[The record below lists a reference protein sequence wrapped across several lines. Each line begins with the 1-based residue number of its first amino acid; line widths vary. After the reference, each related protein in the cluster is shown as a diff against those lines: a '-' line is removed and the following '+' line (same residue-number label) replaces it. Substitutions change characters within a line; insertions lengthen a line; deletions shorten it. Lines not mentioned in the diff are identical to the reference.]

1 MKNNLIE
8 VSNLEK
14 YFEISGGIFSRNK
27 QVVKAVDG
35 ISFNIPYGS
44 SLGLVGQSG
53 CGKTT
58 TARALSL
65 LDPKTGGDV
74 SFYNDETKSMQS
86 IDELEGDE
94 LKKFRRNIQMI
105 FQDPYESL
113 NPRWNIKDI
122 ILEPLNIHNIGNLS
136 DREEAVYEI
145 LKTVGLTPPENYM
158 PRFPHE
164 LSGGQR
170 QRVSIARTLIMKP
183 KFVVCDEPTSML
195 DVSIRISIMDLMLNL
210 AKDLEVSYLYIT
222 HDLAVARYMCDR
234 IAVMFNG
241 KIVEI
246 SETEELLSLELVQLF
261 DSKFKYHLDRYKY
274 SSRYGVDPKDH
285 QQECRAI
292 LNNLEAKINP
302 SPWIFGKAVSL
313 LDISILPFIRQC
325 KIANPDWFFAQ
336 NFVKVIDLLNYF
348 ENGDLFAQAMQ
359 KYELWDPLKNN
370 GNIFP

>member
-8 VSNLEK
+8 VRNLEK
-14 YFEISGGIFSRNK
+14 YFEVSGGLFSRNK
-27 QVVKAVDG
+27 SVVKAVDG
-35 ISFNIPYGS
+35 ISFDIPFGS

-65 LDPKTGGDV
+65 LDPKTNGNV
-74 SFYNDETKSMQS
+74 NFFNEETSSMQS
-86 IDELEGDE
+86 IDELEGEE

-122 ILEPLNIHNIGNLS
+122 ILEPLNIHNIG
-136 DREEAVYEI
+136 DFKEREEAVYEI

-158 PRFPHE
+158 PRYPHE

-246 SETEELLSLELVQLF
+246 AETEELLGNPIHPYTKRLI
-261 DSKFKYHLDRYKY
+261 
-274 SSRYGVDPKDH
+274 SSIPIPDPSY
-285 QQECRAI
+285 ER
-292 LNNLEAKINP
+292 
-302 SPWIFGKAVSL
+302 V
-313 LDISILPFIRQC
+313 R
-325 KIANPDWFFAQ
+325 
-336 NFVKVIDLLNYF
+336 
-348 ENGDLFAQAMQ
+348 
-359 KYELWDPLKNN
+359 YELDFTELDSIIKNN
-370 GNIFP
+370 SNNDPMVEVKDNHFVATHDIKGTL

>member
-1 MKNNLIE
+1 MNKNLLEVKNLQ
-8 VSNLEK
+8 K
-14 YFEISGGIFSRNK
+14 YFEVSAGVFSRNK
-27 QVVKAVDG
+27 SIVKAVDG
-35 ISFNIPYGS
+35 ISFDIPYGS

-65 LDPKTGGDV
+65 LDPKTDGEIR
-74 SFYNDETKSMQS
+74 FYNEETLSMES

-94 LKKFRRNIQMI
+94 LKDFRRNIQMI

-122 ILEPLNIHNIGNLS
+122 ILEPLNIHNIGNLQ

-246 SETEELLSLELVQLF
+246 AETEELLNNPIHPYTKRLISSIPIPDPTYNREKYVLDFDEL
-261 DSKFKYHLDRYKY
+261 DNI
-274 SSRYGVDPKDH
+274 
-285 QQECRAI
+285 I
-292 LNNLEAKINP
+292 LNNTNRNSMVE
-302 SPWIFGKAVSL
+302 VSDNHFVATHDVKGL
-313 LDISILPFIRQC
+313 L
-325 KIANPDWFFAQ
+325 
-336 NFVKVIDLLNYF
+336 
-348 ENGDLFAQAMQ
+348 
-359 KYELWDPLKNN
+359 
-370 GNIFP
+370 

>member
-1 MKNNLIE
+1 MNNTLIE
-8 VSNLEK
+8 VKNLEK
-14 YFEISGGIFSRNK
+14 YFEVSGGLFSRNK
-27 QVVKAVDG
+27 TVVKAVDG
-35 ISFNIPYGS
+35 ISFNIPFGS

-65 LDPKTGGDV
+65 LDPKTGGEV
-74 SFYNDETKSMQS
+74 NFYNKETETMQS
-86 IDELEGDE
+86 IDELEGEE

-122 ILEPLNIHNIGNLS
+122 ILEPLNIHNIGDLK
-136 DREEAVYEI
+136 DREDAVYEI

-158 PRFPHE
+158 PRYPHE

-222 HDLAVARYMCDR
+222 HDLAVARYMCDQ

-246 SETEELLSLELVQLF
+246 AKTEELLNNPIHPYTKRLISSIPIPDPSYNREQYEVNFEELDSLIANNL
-261 DSKFKYHLDRYKY
+261 DSKAMIEI
-274 SSRYGVDPKDH
+274 SEDH
-285 QQECRAI
+285 FVATHDV
-292 LNNLEAKINP
+292 K
-302 SPWIFGKAVSL
+302 GL
-313 LDISILPFIRQC
+313 L
-325 KIANPDWFFAQ
+325 
-336 NFVKVIDLLNYF
+336 
-348 ENGDLFAQAMQ
+348 
-359 KYELWDPLKNN
+359 
-370 GNIFP
+370 

>member
-1 MKNNLIE
+1 MSNTLIE
-8 VSNLEK
+8 VKNLEK
-14 YFEISGGIFSRNK
+14 YFEVSGGLFSRNK
-27 QVVKAVDG
+27 TIVKAVDG
-35 ISFNIPYGS
+35 ISFNIPFGS

-65 LDPKTGGDV
+65 LDPKTGGEV
-74 SFYNDETKSMQS
+74 NFYNKESESMQS
-86 IDELEGDE
+86 IDELEGEE

-122 ILEPLNIHNIGNLS
+122 ILEPLNIHNIGDLK
-136 DREEAVYEI
+136 DREDAVYEI

-158 PRFPHE
+158 PRYPHE

-222 HDLAVARYMCDR
+222 HDLAVARYMCDQ

-246 SETEELLSLELVQLF
+246 AKTE
-261 DSKFKYHLDRYKY
+261 
-274 SSRYGVDPKDH
+274 
-285 QQECRAI
+285 
-292 LNNLEAKINP
+292 
-302 SPWIFGKAVSL
+302 
-313 LDISILPFIRQC
+313 
-325 KIANPDWFFAQ
+325 
-336 NFVKVIDLLNYF
+336 DLLNNPIHPYTKRLISSIPIPDPSYNREQYEVNF
-348 ENGDLFAQAMQ
+348 EELDSIISNNSESKAMIEVSQ
-359 KYELWDPLKNN
+359 DHFVATHDVKGLL
-370 GNIFP
+370 

>member
-1 MKNNLIE
+1 MENTLIE
-8 VSNLEK
+8 VKNLEK
-14 YFEISGGIFSRNK
+14 YFEISGGLFSRNK
-27 QVVKAVDG
+27 SIVKAVDG
-35 ISFNIPYGS
+35 ISFDIPFGS

-65 LDPKTGGDV
+65 LDPKTGGDIN
-74 SFYNDETKSMQS
+74 FYNSETQMMQS
-86 IDELEGDE
+86 IDELEGEE

-122 ILEPLNIHNIGNLS
+122 ILEPLNIHNIGDLKE
-136 DREEAVYEI
+136 REEAVYEI

-158 PRFPHE
+158 PRYPHE

-246 SETEELLSLELVQLF
+246 AETEELLNNPIHPYTKRLISSIPIPDPLYKRETYEINFQEL
-261 DSKFKYHLDRYKY
+261 D
-274 SSRYGVDPKDH
+274 
-285 QQECRAI
+285 
-292 LNNLEAKINP
+292 
-302 SPWIFGKAVSL
+302 SL
-313 LDISILPFIRQC
+313 LAENPNSVEMIEV
-325 KIANPDWFFAQ
+325 NPDH
-336 NFVKVIDLLNYF
+336 FVGTHDVKGLL
-348 ENGDLFAQAMQ
+348 
-359 KYELWDPLKNN
+359 
-370 GNIFP
+370 